1 LGLEWNLRRYL
12 FEILLKM
19 LLITVALLWCLL
31 ITAIELV
38 VVFACSSW
46 SIKRRSV
53 LKQLIYLAVKV
64 LMMNYLFIMFSAELI
79 ELRVELFGIDD
90 EGCSSKF
97 GTPSLEDLLKLR
109 QQIIHLSFENLYV
122 FVEVDLDT
130 ICGQQQIK
138 FHTLKFELLGCSRLE
153 TL

>member
-79 ELRVELFGIDD
+79 VLRVELFGID
-90 EGCSSKF
+90 
-97 GTPSLEDLLKLR
+97 TPSLEDLLKLR